1 MLARQPGSYLN
12 QLSSGS
18 VSTNEGVSNG
28 AATSARLLV
37 SAAGFIAGQVYVDHS
52 VPANGSFDSGDTPLP
67 GVRLELHQG
76 GDCSGALLASIT
88 TDASGQYQFSG
99 LAAGTYSVCQ
109 PEQPAGTVN
118 GQTLAGGIVAVN
130 GSSGTP
136 GTGSNPSAT
145 SSRIA
150 GIVLKGDGT
159 GGAVSGSRGNDF
171 TEYQPLRIS
180 GQVFLD
186 SNENGRPDGGEPGIA
201 GQTILLSGTDLLGQP
216 VSRRTQ
222 TDASGHFEFAGLLP
236 GDYTLTQP
244 DQPAGTQNGQT
255 TAGSAGGTATPLST
269 TPSAISHI
277 RLGGTSGDALN
288 NLFGEIPAQTP
299 DLTISKTHAPAIFTQ
314 GKTGTY
320 TLTVTNVSKVPS
332 RGPVVVSD
340 TLPPGLTLAAPAT
353 GSGWVC
359 HGAAGSSSLTCES
372 AAVIAAGAAAPSITV
387 PVAVGPG
394 TGGRVLTNTAQVA
407 GGGEAPT
414 QTGNNQASDATEVQ
428 LTAAIEGHVWLDG
441 SHQRRFNDPLSVPQS
456 GWVVE
461 LLLNGTL
468 LGTTVTGA
476 DGKYAFTDLVPGP
489 GYQVRFR
496 HPGTG
501 LIFGNAMPNEDVLA
515 RPFTSGVLSANNPG
529 GAEVA
534 NGTLSHLTLPPGVT
548 IVEQSLPLDPAG
560 IVYNAVTRQ
569 PVAGAVVQISGPA
582 GFDPATH
589 LVGGSTSMVTGAD
602 GAYQFILN
610 DTAPSGHYAL
620 KITTYPPGY
629 IPATSTM
636 IPVCAGTL
644 AVGATP
650 NPALVQRSNPP
661 PATSVAAHDP
671 AACQGVLP
679 GGAAT
684 TQYYHHFNLTLGLSA
699 HVVNNHI
706 PLDPVLESAIVM
718 TKTTPLTTISKGG
731 LVPYT
736 VTASNRLSAA
746 LRNITVLDR
755 IPPGFRYRSGS
766 ASLNGIPFEPQVSGR
781 DLSWL
786 GQNFNPGE
794 RKTFKMVLVVGA
806 GVGEGDYVNQT
817 WSQDGVLHELV
828 SNVASATVRVIPDP
842 LFDCSD
848 LIGKVFD
855 DKNANGYQDEGEP
868 GIPNVRVVTAR
879 GLLVTSDAEGRFHV
893 ACAAIPQADR
903 GSNFVMK
910 LDERTLPS
918 GYRLTTENPRDVRVT
933 RGKLVKLN
941 FGATVH
947 RVVRLELTP
956 AAFGEDAALRPEWVQ
971 KLPEVAQQLRARP
984 SVLRIAYRG
993 EQGRA
998 RLDAVAAR
1006 FRDLWKDMNNE
1017 EKERE
1022 TPAWPLLI
1030 ETELEGGE

>member
-1 MLARQPGSYLN
+1 M
-12 QLSSGS
+12 
-18 VSTNEGVSNG
+18 
-28 AATSARLLV
+28 
-37 SAAGFIAGQVYVDHS
+37 
-52 VPANGSFDSGDTPLP
+52 
-67 GVRLELHQG
+67 RLELHQG

-746 LRNITVLDR
+746 LSNITVLDR

-1030 ETELEGGE
+1030 ETELEGGK